1 MTKPLK
7 TKNPSNTKTE
17 QEQNPLTAFEKGLL
31 DELKSKGH
39 AEELVDHYWG
49 TINYVSSLIKA
60 SELKAGLILS
70 FYGII
75 LNFIYQSAAPVMH
88 SVSNAIL
95 FYVFI
100 GLWGVATT
108 VSIFYSVRCFIP
120 KLEGDYSDNVFYFG
134 DVITKF
140 GTIKEFSKK
149 FYDVSLDEQ
158 QVFEQ
163 LGEQIYINSKIA
175 AWKFRNVQRS
185 IRFLAIS
192 LILLLVTAV
201 YYGVLRIV

>member
-1 MTKPLK
+1 M
-7 TKNPSNTKTE
+7 
-17 QEQNPLTAFEKGLL
+17 TAFEKGLL

-192 LILLLVTAV
+192 LVLLLVTAV
-201 YYGVLRIV
+201 YYGVLRIE

>member
-1 MTKPLK
+1 MTKPSNNKNQK
-7 TKNPSNTKTE
+7 TNKE
-17 QEQNPLTAFEKGLL
+17 QNQNPLSAFEKGLL

-49 TINYVSSLIKA
+49 TINYVSGLIKA

-88 SVSNAIL
+88 SVSDAIL
-95 FYVFI
+95 FYILI
-100 GLWGVATT
+100 GLWFAAT
-108 VSIFYSVRCFIP
+108 VISIFYSVRCFIP
-120 KLEGDYSDNVFYFG
+120 KLEGNYSDNVFYFG

-149 FYDVSLDEQ
+149 FYDVSINEEE
-158 QVFEQ
+158 VFEQ
-163 LGEQIYINSKIA
+163 LGEQIYINSKIS

-192 LILLLVTAV
+192 LILLLLTAV
-201 YYGVLRIV
+201 YYGVLRII

>member
-1 MTKPLK
+1 MTKPLPPENK
-7 TKNPSNTKTE
+7 NTTKIKGKE
-17 QEQNPLTAFEKGLL
+17 NPLSAFEKVLL

-100 GLWGVATT
+100 GLWFVATT
-108 VSIFYSVRCFIP
+108 VSVFYSVRCFIP
-120 KLEGDYSDNVFYFG
+120 KLEGNYSDNVFYFG

-140 GTIKEFSKK
+140 GSIKEFSKK
-149 FYDVSLDEQ
+149 FYKVSMNEEE
-158 QVFEQ
+158 VFEQ

-192 LILLLVTAV
+192 LILLLITAI
-201 YYGVLRIV
+201 YYGVLRIA

>member
-1 MTKPLK
+1 MTKPTNNKKEK
-7 TKNPSNTKTE
+7 TTKVEVQNT
-17 QEQNPLTAFEKGLL
+17 LTAFEKGLL

-49 TINYVSSLIKA
+49 TINYVSGLIKA

-95 FYVFI
+95 FYILI
-100 GLWGVATT
+100 GLWFIATV

-120 KLEGDYSDNVFYFG
+120 KLEGNYSDNVFYFG

-149 FYDVSLDEQ
+149 FYDVSINEKE
-158 QVFEQ
+158 VFEQ
-163 LGEQIYINSKIA
+163 LGEQIYINSKIS

-192 LILLLVTAV
+192 LILLLLTAV
-201 YYGVLRIV
+201 YYGMLRII

>member
-1 MTKPLK
+1 MTKPTNNKKEK
-7 TKNPSNTKTE
+7 TTKVEVQNT
-17 QEQNPLTAFEKGLL
+17 LTAFEKGLL

-49 TINYVSSLIKA
+49 TINYVSGLIKA

-95 FYVFI
+95 FYILI
-100 GLWGVATT
+100 GLWFIATV

-120 KLEGDYSDNVFYFG
+120 KLEGNYSDNVFYFG

-140 GTIKEFSKK
+140 GTIKEFSQK
-149 FYDVSLDEQ
+149 FYDVSINEKE
-158 QVFEQ
+158 VFEQ
-163 LGEQIYINSKIA
+163 LGEQIYINSKIS

-185 IRFLAIS
+185 IFFLAIS
-192 LILLLVTAV
+192 LVLLLLTAV
-201 YYGVLRIV
+201 YYGMLRIL

>member
-1 MTKPLK
+1 MTKPIESK
-7 TKNPSNTKTE
+7 KQTTKKNIEKE
-17 QEQNPLTAFEKGLL
+17 NPLTAFERGLL
-31 DELKSKGH
+31 DELQSKGH
-39 AEELVDHYWG
+39 SEELVDHYWG
-49 TINYVSSLIKA
+49 TINYVSGLIKA

-95 FYVFI
+95 FYILI
-100 GLWGVATT
+100 GLWFIAT
-108 VSIFYSVRCFIP
+108 VISIFYSVRCFIP
-120 KLEGDYSDNVFYFG
+120 KLEGNYSDNVFYFG

-140 GTIKEFSKK
+140 GTIKEFSQK
-149 FYDVSLDEQ
+149 FYDVSINEKE
-158 QVFEQ
+158 VFEQ
-163 LGEQIYINSKIA
+163 LGEQIYINSKIS

-192 LILLLVTAV
+192 LLLLLITAI
-201 YYGVLRIV
+201 YYAVLRLL

>member
-1 MTKPLK
+1 MTKPVLPKNKK
-7 TKNPSNTKTE
+7 TSKRKEE
-17 QEQNPLTAFEKGLL
+17 QHILSAFEKRLL
-31 DELKSKGH
+31 DELESKGH

-49 TINYVSSLIKA
+49 AINYVFSLIKA

-88 SVSNAIL
+88 SVSNTIL

-100 GLWGVATT
+100 GLWFVATT
-108 VSIFYSVRCFIP
+108 ISIFYSVRCFIP
-120 KLEGDYSDNVFYFG
+120 KLESDYSDNVFYFG

-149 FYDVSLDEQ
+149 FYDVSLNEQ

-192 LILLLVTAV
+192 LILLLVTSV
-201 YYGVLRIV
+201 YYGVLRLF

>member
-1 MTKPLK
+1 MTKPIDNKNKNSNK
-7 TKNPSNTKTE
+7 TK
-17 QEQNPLTAFEKGLL
+17 QEHNPLSAFEKGLL

-49 TINYVSSLIKA
+49 TINYVSGLIKA

-95 FYVFI
+95 FYILI
-100 GLWGVATT
+100 GLWFVAT
-108 VSIFYSVRCFIP
+108 VISIFFSVRCFIP
-120 KLEGDYSDNVFYFG
+120 KLEGNYSDNVFYFG

-140 GTIKEFSKK
+140 GTIKEFSQK
-149 FYDVSLDEQ
+149 FYDVSINEKE
-158 QVFEQ
+158 VFEQ
-163 LGEQIYINSKIA
+163 LGEQIYINSKIS

-185 IRFLAIS
+185 IFFLAIS
-192 LILLLVTAV
+192 LVLLLVTAV
-201 YYGVLRIV
+201 YYGVLRIM

>member
-7 TKNPSNTKTE
+7 TKNQANTKTK

-192 LILLLVTAV
+192 LVLLLVTAV
-201 YYGVLRIV
+201 YYGVLRIE

>member
-1 MTKPLK
+1 MTKPSNNKNQK
-7 TKNPSNTKTE
+7 TNKE
-17 QEQNPLTAFEKGLL
+17 QNQNPLSAFEKGLL

-49 TINYVSSLIKA
+49 TINYVSGLIKA

-88 SVSNAIL
+88 SVSDAIL
-95 FYVFI
+95 FYILI
-100 GLWGVATT
+100 GLWFAAT
-108 VSIFYSVRCFIP
+108 VISIFYSVRCFIP
-120 KLEGDYSDNVFYFG
+120 KLEGNYSDNVFYFG

-149 FYDVSLDEQ
+149 FYDVSINEEE
-158 QVFEQ
+158 VFEQ
-163 LGEQIYINSKIA
+163 LGEQIYINSKIS

-192 LILLLVTAV
+192 LVLLLITAV
-201 YYGVLRIV
+201 YYGVLRII

>member
-1 MTKPLK
+1 MTKPSNNKNQK
-7 TKNPSNTKTE
+7 TNKE
-17 QEQNPLTAFEKGLL
+17 QNQNPLSAFEKGLL

-39 AEELVDHYWG
+39 TEELVDHYWG
-49 TINYVSSLIKA
+49 TINYVSGLIKA

-88 SVSNAIL
+88 SVSDAIL
-95 FYVFI
+95 FYILI
-100 GLWGVATT
+100 GLWFAAT
-108 VSIFYSVRCFIP
+108 VISIFYSVRCFIP
-120 KLEGDYSDNVFYFG
+120 KLEGNYSDNVFYFG

-149 FYDVSLDEQ
+149 FYDVSINEEE
-158 QVFEQ
+158 VFEQ
-163 LGEQIYINSKIA
+163 LGEQIYINSKIS

-192 LILLLVTAV
+192 LVLLLITAV
-201 YYGVLRIV
+201 YYGVLRII

>member
-1 MTKPLK
+1 MTKPTNNKKEK
-7 TKNPSNTKTE
+7 TTKVEVQNT
-17 QEQNPLTAFEKGLL
+17 LTAFEKGLL

-49 TINYVSSLIKA
+49 TINYVSGLIKA

-95 FYVFI
+95 FYILI
-100 GLWGVATT
+100 GLWFVATV

-120 KLEGDYSDNVFYFG
+120 KLEGNYSDNVFYFG

-149 FYDVSLDEQ
+149 FYDVSINEKE
-158 QVFEQ
+158 VFEQ
-163 LGEQIYINSKIA
+163 LGAQIYINSKIS

-192 LILLLVTAV
+192 LILLLLTAV
-201 YYGVLRIV
+201 YYGVLRIL

>member
-1 MTKPLK
+1 MTKPLENK
-7 TKNPSNTKTE
+7 KPTTKKSSKKE
-17 QEQNPLTAFEKGLL
+17 NPLTAFERGLL
-31 DELKSKGH
+31 NELKSKGH
-39 AEELVDHYWG
+39 SEELVDHYWG
-49 TINYVSSLIKA
+49 TINYVAGLIKA

-95 FYVFI
+95 FYILI
-100 GLWGVATT
+100 GLWFVAT
-108 VSIFYSVRCFIP
+108 VISIFYSVRCFIP
-120 KLEGDYSDNVFYFG
+120 KLEGNYSNNVFYFG

-149 FYDVSLDEQ
+149 FYDVSINEKE
-158 QVFEQ
+158 VFEQ
-163 LGEQIYINSKIA
+163 LGEQIYINSKIS
-175 AWKFRNVQRS
+175 AWKFRNVKRS

-192 LILLLVTAV
+192 LVLLLLTAV
-201 YYGVLRIV
+201 YYGFLRLL

>member
-1 MTKPLK
+1 MTKPIENK
-7 TKNPSNTKTE
+7 KQTTKNNIEKE
-17 QEQNPLTAFEKGLL
+17 NPLTAFERDLL
-31 DELKSKGH
+31 DELQSKGH
-39 AEELVDHYWG
+39 SEELVDHYWG
-49 TINYVSSLIKA
+49 TINYVSGLIKA

-95 FYVFI
+95 FYI
-100 GLWGVATT
+100 LMGLWFIAT
-108 VSIFYSVRCFIP
+108 VISIFYSVRCFIP
-120 KLEGDYSDNVFYFG
+120 KLEGNYSNNVFYFG

-140 GTIKEFSKK
+140 GTIKEFSQK
-149 FYDVSLDEQ
+149 FYDVSINEKE
-158 QVFEQ
+158 VFEQ
-163 LGEQIYINSKIA
+163 LGEQIYINSKIS

-192 LILLLVTAV
+192 LILLLITAI
-201 YYGVLRIV
+201 YYGVLKIA

>member
-1 MTKPLK
+1 MTKPSNNKNQK
-7 TKNPSNTKTE
+7 TAAKE
-17 QEQNPLTAFEKGLL
+17 QVHDPLSAFEKGLL

-39 AEELVDHYWG
+39 SEELVDHYWG
-49 TINYVSSLIKA
+49 TINYVSGLIKA

-88 SVSNAIL
+88 SLSNAIL
-95 FYVFI
+95 FYI
-100 GLWGVATT
+100 LMGLWFIATV

-120 KLEGDYSDNVFYFG
+120 KLEGNYSDNVFYFG

-149 FYDVSLDEQ
+149 FYNVSINEKE
-158 QVFEQ
+158 VFEQ
-163 LGEQIYINSKIA
+163 LGEQIYINSKIS

-192 LILLLVTAV
+192 LLLLLATAV
-201 YYGVLRIV
+201 YYAVLRIM

>member
-1 MTKPLK
+1 MTKPSNNKNQK
-7 TKNPSNTKTE
+7 TNKE
-17 QEQNPLTAFEKGLL
+17 QNQNPLSAFEKGLL

-49 TINYVSSLIKA
+49 TINYVSGLIKA

-88 SVSNAIL
+88 SVSDAIL
-95 FYVFI
+95 FYILI
-100 GLWGVATT
+100 GLWFAAT
-108 VSIFYSVRCFIP
+108 VISIFYSVRCFIP
-120 KLEGDYSDNVFYFG
+120 KLEGNYSDNVFYFG

-149 FYDVSLDEQ
+149 FYDVSINEEE
-158 QVFEQ
+158 VFEQ
-163 LGEQIYINSKIA
+163 LGEQIYINSKIS

-192 LILLLVTAV
+192 LVLLLITAV
-201 YYGVLRIV
+201 YYGVLKII

>member
-7 TKNPSNTKTE
+7 TKNPSNTKTK

-108 VSIFYSVRCFIP
+108 VFIFYSVRCFIP

-140 GTIKEFSKK
+140 RTIKEFSKK

-158 QVFEQ
+158 QVFGQ

-175 AWKFRNVQRS
+175 AWKFRNVKRS

>member
-1 MTKPLK
+1 MTKPVSSK
-7 TKNPSNTKTE
+7 TKKNTKTKQKE
-17 QEQNPLTAFEKGLL
+17 NPLSAFEKELI

-39 AEELVDHYWG
+39 SEELVDHYWG
-49 TINYVSSLIKA
+49 TINYISSLIKA

-95 FYVFI
+95 FYIFI
-100 GLWGVATT
+100 GLWFVATT
-108 VSIFYSVRCFIP
+108 VSIFYSICCFIP
-120 KLEGDYSDNVFYFG
+120 KLEGNYSPNVFYFG

-140 GTIKEFSKK
+140 GSIKEFSKK
-149 FYDVSLDEQ
+149 FYDISLNEQ
-158 QVFEQ
+158 EVFEQ
-163 LGEQIYINSKIA
+163 LGEQIYINSKIS

-185 IRFLAIS
+185 IRFLVVS
-192 LILLLVTAV
+192 LILLLITAV
-201 YYGVLRIV
+201 YYGFLRLY

>member
-7 TKNPSNTKTE
+7 TKNQSNTKTK

-120 KLEGDYSDNVFYFG
+120 KLEGNYTDNVFYFG

-192 LILLLVTAV
+192 LVLLLITTV
-201 YYGVLRIV
+201 YYGVLRIE

>member
-7 TKNPSNTKTE
+7 TKNQANTKTK
-17 QEQNPLTAFEKGLL
+17 QEQNPLSAFEKGLL

-100 GLWGVATT
+100 GLWGVATI

-192 LILLLVTAV
+192 LVLLLVTAV
-201 YYGVLRIV
+201 YYGVLRIE

>member
-7 TKNPSNTKTE
+7 SGNQKNTKAKE
-17 QEQNPLTAFEKGLL
+17 GQNPLSTFEKGLL
-31 DELKSKGH
+31 DELKTKGH

-49 TINYVSSLIKA
+49 TINYVSNLIKA

-75 LNFIYQSAAPVMH
+75 LNFIYQSAETVLRSEANPIPLY
-88 SVSNAIL
+88 IL
-95 FYVFI
+95 TSLWFI
-100 GLWGVATT
+100 AT
-108 VSIFYSVRCFIP
+108 VISIFYSVRCFIP
-120 KLEGDYSDNVFYFG
+120 KLEGNYDDNVFYFG
-134 DVITKF
+134 DVINKF

-149 FYDVSLDEQ
+149 FYDVSINEKE
-158 QVFEQ
+158 VFEQ

-185 IRFLAIS
+185 IRFLVIS
-192 LILLLVTAV
+192 LVLLFVTAV
-201 YYGVLRIV
+201 YFGLLRIV

>member
-1 MTKPLK
+1 MTKPTNNKKEK
-7 TKNPSNTKTE
+7 TTKVEVQNT
-17 QEQNPLTAFEKGLL
+17 LTAFEKGLL

-49 TINYVSSLIKA
+49 TINYVSGLIKA

-95 FYVFI
+95 FYILI
-100 GLWGVATT
+100 GLWFVATV

-120 KLEGDYSDNVFYFG
+120 KLEGNYSDNVFYFG

-140 GTIKEFSKK
+140 GTIKEYSQK
-149 FYDVSLDEQ
+149 FYDVSINEKE
-158 QVFEQ
+158 VFEQ
-163 LGEQIYINSKIA
+163 LGEQIYINSKIS

-192 LILLLVTAV
+192 LILLLLTAV
-201 YYGVLRIV
+201 YYGVLRIL